1 MDRIYMDNAATTA
14 VSPEVLQ
21 TMLPYFSEIY
31 GNPSSIYSTGRERPP
46 GRGRSPQAGGTG
58 HRRAAHGDLLH
69 RRGQRER
76 QLGHQGHSLR
86 QAGQGQ
92 HTSSPPPLSITRCCT
107 PASALEKQ
115 GFQVTYLPVDEYGR
129 VRVRRTW
136 KRPLRTRPS

>member
-31 GNPSSIYSTGRERPP
+31 GNPSSIHSTGRD
-46 GRGRSPQAGGTG
+46 A
-58 HRRAAHGDLLH
+58 RRAVDAARKQVAQAIGDLLH

-92 HTSSPPPLSITRCCT
+92 PHHHHRH
-107 PASALEKQ
+107 
-115 GFQVTYLPVDEYGR
+115 
-129 VRVRRTW
+129 
-136 KRPLRTRPS
+136 